1 MVGEDDELDL
11 NYDDDGI
18 LSETQEQQQARADSV
33 QPSGDGKA
41 LRRGSA
47 RCVGGGSRVLLRNAG
62 GQQLSQGH
70 KVGADLEESVA
81 QPRPAAAAGQGQVV
95 PPRLSKARPVATGR
109 SRSSCALLTEALLLI
124 SSQRVPCDAGA
135 GLAASSTVP
144 LPQPSPPPLMPPVEG
159 MPLQAVCPCA

>member
-18 LSETQEQQQARADSV
+18 LSETHEQQQARGDSV

-62 GQQLSQGH
+62 GQQL
-70 KVGADLEESVA
+70 
-81 QPRPAAAAGQGQVV
+81 GQGQQVGAE
-95 PPRLSKARPVATGR
+95 PEGQCGTAKACCCGGQGQLCCPASARPGLWPQTA
-109 SRSSCALLTEALLLI
+109 AEA
-124 SSQRVPCDAGA
+124 
-135 GLAASSTVP
+135 
-144 LPQPSPPPLMPPVEG
+144 
-159 MPLQAVCPCA
+159 AVHCWQKTSW